1 MALISWSN
9 MLSTGISEQDNQHK
23 KLIDL
28 INQLNEAMQAGKGA
42 DVLGSVLSEL
52 VNYTVFHFVYEEK
65 LMAQHKYED
74 TPAHTSEHTK
84 FVQTVGDFKKKFDSG
99 GAVISVEIM
108 NFLRDWL
115 TNHIMK
121 TDKKLGQSLSKL
133 GVK

>member
-1 MALISWSN
+1 
-9 MLSTGISEQDNQHK
+9 MLSTGISEQDTQHK

-28 INQLNEAMQAGKGA
+28 INQLNDAMKAGHGA
-42 DVLGSVLSEL
+42 DVLGKVLNEL
-52 VNYTVFHFVYEEK
+52 VNYTVFHFGYEEK
-65 LMAQHKYED
+65 LMGQHKYED
-74 TPAHTSEHTK
+74 TPAHKSEHVK

-99 GAVISVEIM
+99 SAVISVEIM

-121 TDKKLGQSLSKL
+121 TDKKLGQALNKL